1 MIQLGGRSCK
11 YSVEFGV
18 SLEKGRLIKMCL
30 NQTYSRVLVG
40 KRLSDMLHFENS
52 LKQEHDLSALLFNFD
67 VEYAIRRV
75 QANQDG
81 F

>member
-11 YSVEFGV
+11 YSDEFGI
-18 SLEKGRLIKMCL
+18 SLNRVRLIKMCL
-30 NQTYSRVLVG
+30 NETCSRFRLG
-40 KRLSDMLHFENS
+40 KRLSGMLHVEKS
-52 LKQEHDLSALLFNFD
+52 LKQEQDLSVLLYNYD
-67 VEYAIRRV
+67 LEYEIRRV